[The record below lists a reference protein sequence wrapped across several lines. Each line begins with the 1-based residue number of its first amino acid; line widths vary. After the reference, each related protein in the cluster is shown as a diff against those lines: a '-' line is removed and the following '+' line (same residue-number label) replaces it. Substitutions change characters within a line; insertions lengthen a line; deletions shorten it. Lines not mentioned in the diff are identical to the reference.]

1 MQVRA
6 FRATMVGVSV
16 TLECVSLI
24 VQGAT
29 AARAAARRGCVPEG
43 ETRSCHCMVRERG
56 VGKPERVNL
65 LCRVRVPRILIVLK
79 GSQHGTHEGYCLIDQ
94 GMGARWSLR

>member
-24 VQGAT
+24 VQGAN
-29 AARAAARRGCVPEG
+29 GGDGPGGEG
-43 ETRSCHCMVRERG
+43 
-56 VGKPERVNL
+56 
-65 LCRVRVPRILIVLK
+65 
-79 GSQHGTHEGYCLIDQ
+79 
-94 GMGARWSLR
+94 GARGDGVCP

>member
-24 VQGAT
+24 AQGAT
-29 AARAAARRGCVPEG
+29 AARAAAARRVSLKVG
-43 ETRSCHCMVRERG
+43 ETRSCHWSASG
-56 VGKPERVNL
+56 VW
-65 LCRVRVPRILIVLK
+65 
-79 GSQHGTHEGYCLIDQ
+79 GS
-94 GMGARWSLR
+94 RSV

>member
-1 MQVRA
+1 MQVRS

-29 AARAAARRGCVPEG
+29 AAKRAARGARVCPSEG
-43 ETRSCHCMVRERG
+43 ETRSCHWSASG
-56 VGKPERVNL
+56 VW
-65 LCRVRVPRILIVLK
+65 
-79 GSQHGTHEGYCLIDQ
+79 GSRCV
-94 GMGARWSLR
+94 

>member
-24 VQGAT
+24 VQRCNGGEGGA
-29 AARAAARRGCVPEG
+29 RGDGVCPSEG
-43 ETRSCHCMVRERG
+43 ETRSCHWSASG
-56 VGKPERVNL
+56 VW
-65 LCRVRVPRILIVLK
+65 
-79 GSQHGTHEGYCLIDQ
+79 GSRCV
-94 GMGARWSLR
+94 

>member
-24 VQGAT
+24 VQGANGGEGG
-29 AARAAARRGCVPEG
+29 ARGDGVCPSEG
-43 ETRSCHCMVRERG
+43 ETRSCHWSARAGCGEAGACKRAL
-56 VGKPERVNL
+56 PSACATHSN
-65 LCRVRVPRILIVLK
+65 RIK
-79 GSQHGTHEGYCLIDQ
+79 GIST
-94 GMGARWSLR
+94 RNT

>member
-6 FRATMVGVSV
+6 FRATMVGVSD

-29 AARAAARRGCVPEG
+29 AARAARAGRGCVPLKVRHAPVIGPRAGCG
-43 ETRSCHCMVRERG
+43 EAGACKRGLPSACATHSNRIKGISTR
-56 VGKPERVNL
+56 N
-65 LCRVRVPRILIVLK
+65 
-79 GSQHGTHEGYCLIDQ
+79 T
-94 GMGARWSLR
+94 